1 MTKEEILA
9 NTELFL
15 LDLDGTVYRDETL
28 IGDMKNTLKKLKEEG
43 KKVVG
48 LTNNSSKSACEY
60 HEKLE
65 RLGISAMIDGVMT

>member
-28 IGDMKNTLKKLKEEG
+28 IGDMKNTLKKLKIR
-43 KKVVG
+43 VRV
-48 LTNNSSKSACEY
+48 S
-60 HEKLE
+60 
-65 RLGISAMIDGVMT
+65 